1 MKHIC
6 SGCGSEIPEG
16 NDFCYVCGAWTSK
29 AFAINDE
36 GTILYSSKCVN
47 CGKELVPG
55 AEFCAYCGSR
65 TSDSN
70 IPISSRQVGGKL
82 SNKDLAAILLAV
94 IPGLFNIFGL
104 GQLIQ
109 KRWSKAFV
117 YISTTILLFYITPSL
132 ITSTSGFY
140 IALFLQV
147 GFFFISVMDV
157 FKSVAR
163 RGA

>member
-55 AEFCAYCGSR
+55 AEFCA
-65 TSDSN
+65 
-70 IPISSRQVGGKL
+70 
-82 SNKDLAAILLAV
+82 
-94 IPGLFNIFGL
+94 
-104 GQLIQ
+104 
-109 KRWSKAFV
+109 
-117 YISTTILLFYITPSL
+117 
-132 ITSTSGFY
+132 
-140 IALFLQV
+140 
-147 GFFFISVMDV
+147 
-157 FKSVAR
+157 
-163 RGA
+163 